1 MAAQGKIVWVSGPAV
16 RADGMSDAKMYET
29 VTVGNSKL
37 VGEVIRLTGD
47 VAFIQVYESTSGLK
61 PGEPVVGTGNPLSVL
76 LGPGI
81 IGQIYD
87 GIQRPLKELSKASGS
102 YIGKG
107 ITTTPVDMT
116 KQYHFVPT
124 VSIGDEVTPG
134 SVIGTVQE
142 SSLIENSIMVPP
154 DHKGGK
160 ITKIVSE
167 GDYDLETEMA
177 TTEKDGQTFPLK
189 MYHKW
194 PVRKPRPFLKRHDPT
209 VPLLTGQRVID
220 TFFPIAKGGTGAIP
234 GAFGTGKTVTLHQIA
249 KWADSQVVVYI
260 GCGERGNEMTEV
272 LVEFPELKDPKTG
285 KPLMDR
291 TVLVANTSNMPV
303 AAREA
308 SIYTGVTIA
317 EYYRDMG
324 KDVVL
329 VADST
334 SRWAESLREMSGRL
348 EEMPAE
354 EGYPSYLASRLAEF
368 YERAGRVRASG
379 SPDRDG
385 SVTLIG
391 AVSPSGGDFTEPVT
405 THTMRFIKTFWALD
419 AKLAYSR
426 HYPSINWMNSY
437 SGYLADIAKWW
448 GENISEDW
456 LSLRSEAYGVLQ
468 REDTLKEIVRLL
480 GPEALPDE
488 EKLILEV
495 ARMVKIGLLQQNSF
509 DEVDTYCSPE
519 KQYKLLKLLV
529 DFYKRGQQALKEGA
543 SLADIRAMSVVGS
556 ILKARMNVKD
566 DEIAKLD
573 QLDVDMQ
580 EQFKSITGV
589 KIQN

>member
-1 MAAQGKIVWVSGPAV
+1 MVARGRIIWISGPAV
-16 RADGMSDAKMYET
+16 KADGMSEAKMYET
-29 VTVGNSKL
+29 VTVGEAKL
-37 VGEVIRLTGD
+37 IGEVIRLTGD

-61 PGEPVVGTGNPLSVL
+61 PGEPVTGTGNPLSVL

-87 GIQRPLKELSKASGS
+87 GIQRPLKELSKKSGS
-102 YIGKG
+102 FIGRG

-116 KQYHFVPT
+116 KKYHFIP
-124 VSIGDEVTPG
+124 SAAAGDEVGPG
-134 SVIGTVQE
+134 SVIGSVKETE
-142 SSLIENSIMVPP
+142 LIDHSIMIPP
-154 DHKGGK
+154 DHPGGK
-160 ITKIVSE
+160 ITEIIPE
-167 GDYDLETEMA
+167 GEYDLETELAQVAGDGA
-177 TTEKDGQTFPLK
+177 TTPVK
-189 MYHKW
+189 MYHRW
-194 PVRKPRPFLKRHDPT
+194 PVRQPRPYKTRYDPT

-220 TFFPIAKGGTGAIP
+220 TFFPIAKGGTGSIP

-272 LVEFPELKDPKTG
+272 LVEFPHLKDPRTG

-334 SRWAESLREMSGRL
+334 SRWAEALREMSGRL

-368 YERAGRVRASG
+368 YERAGRVRAMG

-385 SVTLIG
+385 SVTLVG

-448 GENISEDW
+448 SQNINEEW
-456 LSLRSEAYGVLQ
+456 LGLRGEAYGVLQ

-495 ARMVKIGLLQQNSF
+495 ARMIKIGLLQQNSF
-509 DEVDTYCSPE
+509 DEIDTYCSPE
-519 KQYKLLKLLV
+519 KQFRLLQLQV
-529 DFYKRGQQALKEGA
+529 EFYRRGQQALKEGA
-543 SLADIRAMSVVGS
+543 TLADIRAMPVISS
-556 ILKARMNVKD
+556 LLKARMTIKD
-566 DEIAKLD
+566 DEVSKLSD
-573 QLDVDMQ
+573 LEKSLD
-580 EQFKSITGV
+580 EQFIGLTGE
-589 KIQN
+589 KIVS

>member
-29 VTVGNSKL
+29 VSVGNAKL
-37 VGEVIRLTGD
+37 IGEVIRLTGD

-81 IGQIYD
+81 IGQLYD
-87 GIQRPLKELSKASGS
+87 GIQRPLRELSKQSGS
-102 YIGKG
+102 FIGRG
-107 ITTTPVDMT
+107 IVTTPVDMT
-116 KQYHFVPT
+116 KKWHFVPT
-124 VSIGDEVTPG
+124 VSVGDEVAAG
-134 SVIGTVQE
+134 NVLGTVKE
-142 SSLIENSIMVPP
+142 SELIDHSIMVPP
-154 DHKGGK
+154 DHLGGK
-160 ITKIVSE
+160 ITNIVSE
-167 GDYDLETEMA
+167 GDYDLETEIA
-177 TTEKDGQTFPLK
+177 TTEKDGKTISLK

-194 PVRKPRPFLKRHDPT
+194 PVRKPRPYKSRYDPT

-220 TFFPIAKGGTGAIP
+220 TFFPIAKGGTGSIP

-249 KWADSQVVVYI
+249 KWADAQVVVYI

-272 LVEFPELKDPKTG
+272 LVDFPKLKDPRTG

-368 YERAGRVRASG
+368 YERAGRVRAMG

-448 GENISEDW
+448 SANIDKEW
-456 LSLRSEAYGVLQ
+456 FNIRSEVYGILQ

-509 DEVDTYCSPE
+509 DDVDTFCSPE
-519 KQYKLLKLLV
+519 KQFKLMKLLV
-529 DFYKRGQQALKEGA
+529 DFYNKGQQAIKGGA
-543 SLADIRAMSVVGS
+543 TLADIRVMPIIPS
-556 ILKARMNVKD
+556 ILKARMNIKD
-566 DEIAKLD
+566 DEMQKLD
-573 QLDVDMQ
+573 QLEKDME

-589 KIQN
+589 KVSN

>member
-1 MAAQGKIVWVSGPAV
+1 MVAKGKIVWVSGPAV
-16 RADGMSDAKMYET
+16 KADGMSDAKMYET
-29 VTVGNSKL
+29 VSVGHLNL
-37 VGEVIRLTGD
+37 IGEVIRLTGD

-61 PGEPVVGTGNPLSVL
+61 PGEPVIGTGAPLSVL

-87 GIQRPLKELSKASGS
+87 GIQRPLNELSKKSGS
-102 YIGKG
+102 FIGRG
-107 ITTTPVDMT
+107 VTTTPVDMT
-116 KQYHFVPT
+116 KKWKFTPT
-124 VSIGDEVTPG
+124 VKVGDKIQGGDVLGIVDETQLIKHSI
-134 SVIGTVQE
+134 
-142 SSLIENSIMVPP
+142 LVPP
-154 DHKGGK
+154 DHPDSK
-160 ITKIVSE
+160 IVSIVSE
-167 GDYDLETEMA
+167 GEYDIETEIA
-177 TTEKDGQTFPLK
+177 VTESDGKKIPLK
-189 MYHKW
+189 MYHRW
-194 PVRKPRPFLKRHDPT
+194 PVRKPRPYKQRFDPT
-209 VPLLTGQRVID
+209 VPLITGQRVID
-220 TFFPIAKGGTGAIP
+220 TFFPIAKGGTGSIP

-272 LVEFPELKDPKTG
+272 LVEFPHLKDPNTG
-285 KPLMDR
+285 RPLMER

-324 KDVVL
+324 KHVVL

-334 SRWAESLREMSGRL
+334 SRWAEALREMSGRL

-368 YERAGRVRASG
+368 YERAGRVSALG
-379 SPDRDG
+379 SPDREG
-385 SVTLIG
+385 SVTLVG

-405 THTMRFIKTFWALD
+405 THTIRFIKTFWALD
-419 AKLAYSR
+419 ARLAYSR

-437 SGYLADIAKWW
+437 SGYLSDIAKWW
-448 GENISEDW
+448 SANVSDEW
-456 LSLRSEAYGVLQ
+456 LHLRNEAYSILQ

-495 ARMVKIGLLQQNSF
+495 ARMIKIGILQQNSF
-509 DEVDTYCSPE
+509 DNVDTYCSPK
-519 KQYKLLKLLV
+519 KQLKLLKLMV
-529 DFYKRGQQALKEGA
+529 NFYKGGQRALKEGA
-543 SLADIRAMSVVGS
+543 TLPDIRAMSVIS
-556 ILKARMNVKD
+556 NLLKARMEIPD
-566 DEIAKLD
+566 DQIAKLD
-573 QLDVDMQ
+573 QFDSLMN
-580 EQFKSITGV
+580 EQFKNIMGV
-589 KIQN
+589 KVAS